1 MGLSFQ
7 RLLNKGNSMSTNS
20 KFITLAGLAGCL
32 GAILVGIGEF
42 SLQFTPNGGIEDVK
56 DYLYFNDVS
65 ADRLS
70 FGHFLAVL
78 AAPLYILG
86 YWHLSKKLEPA
97 GPKQAKA
104 FFLIGAYAFAVGTAW
119 IGQRFFLA
127 STVHEIAAGQDLKH
141 LLTIFSEHNE
151 PFVNVLRVAMAAV
164 SVIWIKLIL
173 SGKTAFP
180 KWMAIFSPIVLL
192 ATMATL
198 YFTGTKIGLY
208 VFPVAMNATHFIIF
222 ALAMLTARD
231 KNITA

>member
-1 MGLSFQ
+1 M
-7 RLLNKGNSMSTNS
+7 TTES
-20 KFITLAGLAGCL
+20 KFITLAGIAGCL
-32 GAILVGIGEF
+32 GAILVGVGEF
-42 SLQFTPNGGIEDVK
+42 SLQYTPNGGIEDVK

-65 ADRLS
+65 AGRLT
-70 FGHFLAVL
+70 FGHFIAVL
-78 AAPLYILG
+78 SAPLYMLG

-127 STVHEIAAGQDLKH
+127 ATVHEIAAGQDIKT
-141 LLTIFSEHNE
+141 LLTLFSEHNE
-151 PFVNVLRVAMAAV
+151 PFVNVLRVAMLVV
-164 SVIWIKLIL
+164 SVLWIKLIL
-173 SGKTAFP
+173 TGKTAFP
-180 KWMAIFSPIVLL
+180 KWMAIFSPIALL

-208 VFPVAMNATHFIIF
+208 VFPVAMNATHFIVF
-222 ALAMLTARD
+222 ALAMITARD

>member
-1 MGLSFQ
+1 M
-7 RLLNKGNSMSTNS
+7 TTES
-20 KFITLAGLAGCL
+20 KFITLAGIAGCL
-32 GAILVGIGEF
+32 GAILVGVGEF
-42 SLQFTPNGGIEDVK
+42 SLQYTPNGGIEDVK

-65 ADRLS
+65 AGRLT
-70 FGHFLAVL
+70 FGHFIAVL
-78 AAPLYILG
+78 SAPLYMLG

-127 STVHEIAAGQDLKH
+127 ATVHEIASGQDIKT
-141 LLTIFSEHNE
+141 LLTLFSEHNE
-151 PFVNVLRVAMAAV
+151 PFVNVLRVAMLVV
-164 SVIWIKLIL
+164 SVLWIKLIL
-173 SGKTAFP
+173 TGKTAFP
-180 KWMAIFSPIVLL
+180 KWMAIFSPIALL

-208 VFPVAMNATHFIIF
+208 VFPIAMNATHFIVF
-222 ALAMLTARD
+222 ALAMITAQD

>member
-1 MGLSFQ
+1 M
-7 RLLNKGNSMSTNS
+7 TTES
-20 KFITLAGLAGCL
+20 KFITLAGIAGCI
-32 GAILVGIGEF
+32 GAILVGVGEF
-42 SLQFTPNGGIEDVK
+42 SLQYTPNGGIEDVK

-65 ADRLS
+65 AGRLT
-70 FGHFLAVL
+70 FGHFIAVL
-78 AAPLYILG
+78 SAPLYMLG

-127 STVHEIAAGQDLKH
+127 ATVHEIAAGQDIKT
-141 LLTIFSEHNE
+141 LLTLFSEHNE
-151 PFVNVLRVAMAAV
+151 PFVNVLRVAMLVV
-164 SVIWIKLIL
+164 SVLWIKLIL

-180 KWMAIFSPIVLL
+180 KWMAIFSPIALL

-208 VFPVAMNATHFIIF
+208 VFPVAMNATHFIVF
-222 ALAMLTARD
+222 ALAMITARD

>member
-1 MGLSFQ
+1 MQ
-7 RLLNKGNSMSTNS
+7 NNSG
-20 KFITLAGLAGCL
+20 FITFAGIAGCI

-65 ADRLS
+65 AGRLS

-78 AAPLYILG
+78 AAPLYMLG

-127 STVHEIAAGQDLKH
+127 TTVHEIAEGQNLNH
-141 LLTIFSEHNE
+141 LLSVFSEHNE
-151 PFVNVLRVAMAAV
+151 PFVNVLRVAMLTV
-164 SVIWIKLIL
+164 SIIWIKLIL

-180 KWMAIFSPIVLL
+180 KWMAIFSPIALL
-192 ATMATL
+192 ALMATL

-208 VFPVAMNATHFIIF
+208 VFPVAMNAAHFIVF
-222 ALAMLTARD
+222 ALAMFTAR
-231 KNITA
+231 KGITVEPASS